1 MIKLRV
7 EGIPEEVDEF
17 VAQVE
22 MNCEVLAKSAP
33 YKNRGES
40 RYVRVYID
48 ALACKN
54 VRPRTLEKVLRW
66 LVEDCNEDICKL
78 CINLKESQWDGGG
91 DIPEDVEP
99 CKFRRARGNTA
110 CIEGIYKYFVKK

>member
-17 VAQVE
+17 IAQVE
-22 MNCEVLAKSAP
+22 MNCEVLAKSSP
-33 YKNRGES
+33 HKNRGES
-40 RYVRVYID
+40 RYVRVYLD
-48 ALACKN
+48 ALSCKWK
-54 VRPRTLEKVLRW
+54 PRTLEKVLRW
-66 LVEDCNEDICKL
+66 LVEECNEDICKL
-78 CINLKESQWDGGG
+78 CINLKESQWDGGD

-110 CIEGIYKYFVKK
+110 CIEGIARCFEKK